1 MWKHTL
7 FREFMLLQVY
17 QLTGSYFYSVSGYD
31 MLASFTAIISYKWLF
46 DWHLNEFSVYL
57 DPGIIS
63 YCSSVQ
69 GRMAGGSTGV
79 YEFDSVVRCQHI

>member
-1 MWKHTL
+1 
-7 FREFMLLQVY
+7 MLLQVY
-17 QLTGSYFYSVSGYD
+17 QLTGSYFYSVTGYD
-31 MLASFTAIISYKWLF
+31 ML

-79 YEFDSVVRCQHI
+79 YEFDSVVRCQKHTDSTH